1 MLKSGIN
8 LLIDQYSTLDSGINE
23 YTDSVTRI
31 VAGYES
37 MANGMNTLGNGSQSL
52 LKGTGTL
59 KEGTSSLY
67 DGINTLQNESIQLSN
82 GTKEFYE
89 KTTDMDVQVSDQ
101 ISDMISFMQ
110 GKDGQIMFFTSSKN
124 EHVKSVQFVIKT
136 SCFEKKNHNISKSKT
151 IHKTSIVRKLFGL

>member
-1 MLKSGIN
+1 MLLKGNNASTIGAKNYLDYVLQGVDTLVSGLSELKKNHEEFNYAIQDLANILSHLSVNMVMLKSGIN

-59 KEGTSSLY
+59 KKGTSSLY
-67 DGINTLQNESIQLSN
+67 DGINTL
-82 GTKEFYE
+82 
-89 KTTDMDVQVSDQ
+89 
-101 ISDMISFMQ
+101 
-110 GKDGQIMFFTSSKN
+110 
-124 EHVKSVQFVIKT
+124 
-136 SCFEKKNHNISKSKT
+136 
-151 IHKTSIVRKLFGL
+151 